1 MSGWSLECEPEHFTG
16 VDTRWRMD
24 DTLTWL
30 PPNGDVTGA
39 HVGTLGDIISEAFH
53 AHKKRESEAR
63 RKEAKEARK
72 KSSTAAESSEWGL
85 VTSVKS
91 KDFFKERE

>member
-1 MSGWSLECEPEHFTG
+1 MVVQVRTG
-16 VDTRWRMD
+16 TFMD
-24 DTLTWL
+24 DALTWL

-39 HVGTLGDIISEAFH
+39 HVETLGDMISEAYH
-53 AHKKRESEAR
+53 AHKRREGELR
-63 RKEAKEARK
+63 RAEAKEARK

-91 KDFFKERE
+91 NDFFKARK

>member
-1 MSGWSLECEPEHFTG
+1 M
-16 VDTRWRMD
+16 
-24 DTLTWL
+24 
-30 PPNGDVTGA
+30 
-39 HVGTLGDIISEAFH
+39 ISEAFH
-53 AHKKRESEAR
+53 AHKRREYEAR